1 MKTPERKSRRARR
14 TRKSLR
20 LETLAALNTLHVATA
35 DAAKSTADAAKATAT
50 QIELL
55 RKEVEALRSQSRR
68 NQQAA
73 ARLFG
78 DMLFTL
84 APRDPRHIDRVAAH
98 SHSQNYEDAIIAEIY
113 GRIGERDR
121 TFLEIGIGNGVECNT
136 RALLERGWTG
146 LWIEADPK
154 GVADARKHA
163 AEFLENGMLRI
174 VEAMVTR
181 ENVNALVSGG
191 RGDQPID
198 FLSIDIDLN
207 TSHVWQG
214 LDLSVRVACI
224 EYNAAVPPSIDWEVP
239 YDALAVWD
247 GSNRCGGSLKALER
261 IGRGKGLSLV
271 GCDFHGVNAFFV
283 ASDECGPHFI
293 GPYTAE
299 QHFEPMRLPFVGHR
313 GHPAPRKR

>member
-1 MKTPERKSRRARR
+1 VKTPERKARRARS
-14 TRKSLR
+14 TRKSAR
-20 LETLAALNTLHVATA
+20 RETLEALNALRVATA
-35 DAAKSTADAAKATAT
+35 DAARSTAAE
-50 QIELL
+50 IELL
-55 RKEVEALRSQSRR
+55 RKEVEGFRGESWR
-68 NQQAA
+68 NQAA
-73 ARLFG
+73 IARLFG

-84 APRDPRHIDRVAAH
+84 APRDPRHIVRAAAH

-113 GRIGERDR
+113 RRIGERDR
-121 TFLEIGIGNGVECNT
+121 TFLEIGVGDGVECNT

-146 LWIEADPK
+146 LWIEADAK
-154 GVADARKHA
+154 AVAGAREQA
-163 AEFLENGMLRI
+163 AEFVENGALRI

-181 ENVNALVSGG
+181 ENVNALVSDG
-191 RGDQPID
+191 RGAQPVD
-198 FLSIDIDLN
+198 FLSLDIDRN
-207 TSHVWQG
+207 TSHVWQA
-214 LDLSVRVACI
+214 LDLPVRVASI

-247 GSNRCGGSLKALER
+247 GSNRWGGSLKALER

-313 GHPAPRKR
+313 GYPAPRKR

>member
-1 MKTPERKSRRARR
+1 M
-14 TRKSLR
+14 
-20 LETLAALNTLHVATA
+20 LAALDALRVATA
-35 DAAKSTADAAKATAT
+35 DAAKSTAA

-55 RKEVEALRSQSRR
+55 NQEVQTLRSQSRQ
-68 NQQAA
+68 NQAA
-73 ARLFG
+73 TAKLFG

-84 APRDPRHIDRVAAH
+84 VPRDPRHIDRVAAH
-98 SHSQNYEDAIIAEIY
+98 SHSQNHEDAIIAEIY

-121 TFLEIGIGNGVECNT
+121 TFLEIGIGNGVECNS

-181 ENVNALVSGG
+181 ENVNALTT
-191 RGDQPID
+191 RGDRPID

-239 YDALAVWD
+239 DDASAVWD
-247 GSNRCGGSLKALER
+247 GSNRYGGSLKALER

-313 GHPAPRKR
+313 GHPAPPKR